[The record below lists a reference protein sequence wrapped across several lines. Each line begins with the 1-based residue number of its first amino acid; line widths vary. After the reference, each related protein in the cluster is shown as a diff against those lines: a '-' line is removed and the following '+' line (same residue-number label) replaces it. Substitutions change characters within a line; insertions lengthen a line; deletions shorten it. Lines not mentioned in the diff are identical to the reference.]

1 MFYSSDSFCHIDTWL
16 KEVKTQ
22 SNPDVKVFLIGN
34 KTDLDE
40 ERKVTKEQA
49 EQFVSD
55 NKIDYF
61 VETSAKTGFN
71 ATTAFIEAAKCLYTE
86 HLRYKDRSSR
96 PASISSMR
104 SNTVKL
110 PTPEKKEEEVKEE
123 KKKGCC

>member
-1 MFYSSDSFCHIDTWL
+1 MFYSSDSFGHIDTWL

-104 SNTVKL
+104 RQ
-110 PTPEKKEEEVKEE
+110 
-123 KKKGCC
+123 

>member
-1 MFYSSDSFCHIDTWL
+1 M
-16 KEVKTQ
+16 
-22 SNPDVKVFLIGN
+22 KVFLIGN
-34 KTDLDE
+34 KTDLEDQ
-40 ERKVTKEQA
+40 RAVTRDIA
-49 EQFVSD
+49 EQFVKD
-55 NKIDYF
+55 NKLDFFI
-61 VETSAKTGFN
+61 ETSAKTGFN
-71 ATTAFIEAAKCLYTE
+71 AQNAFIEAAKCLYTE

>member
-1 MFYSSDSFCHIDTWL
+1 MFYSSDSFGHIDTWL

-61 VETSAKTGFN
+61 VETYCHSTW
-71 ATTAFIEAAKCLYTE
+71 
-86 HLRYKDRSSR
+86 
-96 PASISSMR
+96 
-104 SNTVKL
+104 
-110 PTPEKKEEEVKEE
+110 
-123 KKKGCC
+123 